1 MVSNCFTF
9 FEILKFSGR
18 LGVVPETQRPVLKI
32 SERVL
37 KWINVVVPTTI
48 VTIWQQEKRSTV
60 FSIPTILL
68 DYTASV
74 IRSLKNA

>member
-1 MVSNCFTF
+1 
-9 FEILKFSGR
+9 
-18 LGVVPETQRPVLKI
+18 VVPETQRPVLKI